1 MTPKVNVL
9 AYLEQVVQRNTQ
21 HYQSDF
27 VFDQSALYR
36 AAREANMEDRV
47 FCWMSRPAGTWCVKE
62 REVFL
67 RGSNAH
73 SIWTYYADTPER
85 ICAYRITVT
94 GLENGKVMGRVVPLD
109 YGEQVRRV
117 QARALPVKTVTLRY
131 ESGYTITI
139 PYDEYHRSVPTILP
153 RHGGVQSVRYEPES
167 EGELARVLMEEHRI
181 QTGTHKKYRA
191 KRKDR
196 PER

>member
-1 MTPKVNVL
+1 MTPKVDVL
-9 AYLEQVVQRNTQ
+9 AYLEQVVQQNTQ

-27 VFDQSALYR
+27 VFDQSTLYQ

-47 FCWMSRPAGTWCVKE
+47 FCWMSRPTGTWCVKE

-67 RGSNAH
+67 RDSNAH

-94 GLENGKVMGRVVPLD
+94 GLENGKVMGRIVPLN

-117 QARALPVKTVTLRY
+117 QAHALPVKAVTLRY

-139 PYDEYHRSVPTILP
+139 PYDEYHRSIPTILP
-153 RHGGVQSVRYEPES
+153 RHGGIQSVRYEPES

-181 QTGTHKKYRA
+181 QTGTHKKYRG
-191 KRKDR
+191 KQKGHPVR
-196 PER
+196 